1 MCIFGIAPAHFYNST
16 ESVLFVDFGLFSF
29 SSLYNPETLIKM
41 TPFRNI
47 TQEFSLKIK
56 IIAFIQKQI
65 QKANYS
71 NFKTTQ
77 NQ

>member
-1 MCIFGIAPAHFYNST
+1 MCIFGIAPAHFYNSI

-56 IIAFIQKQI
+56 IISFIQKQI